1 MLGVAEC
8 PVFYEAHRVGT
19 IEVHDDG
26 PWFFYDSA
34 WLDASGAFPI
44 SISMPLSVCRV
55 APRIFEP
62 WAAGLLPAA
71 PQLKVVAEQL
81 GMAAEDTI
89 AILQRIGTDTA
100 GALSIGRPCSTRPGD
115 WRPVPDEAASER
127 LINELPQKP
136 LLAGEE
142 GVSMTLAGARS
153 KLPVAIGADGRIAIP
168 RDGAPSTHVLKLDSE
183 HLFGGVQNEALC
195 MVLARRCGLSAP
207 AAITG
212 KAGSRNYLLVPRY
225 DRIEQTGRWRRLHQE
240 TFFQALGGASAAKSG
255 VSYDGAVEP
264 TLADMLSLT
273 RGTMCA
279 PDVLS
284 LIDYFILNIVVCNP
298 NSHAGRCPD
307 DLGQARRPRPDLRPC
322 VCSRLGRHFRQA
334 RSDGRGRAHR
344 CAPMETFAAECSLNP
359 GRLLARVSRLA

>member
-1 MLGVAEC
+1 
-8 PVFYEAHRVGT
+8 
-19 IEVHDDG
+19 
-26 PWFFYDSA
+26 
-34 WLDASGAFPI
+34 
-44 SISMPLSVCRV
+44 
-55 APRIFEP
+55 
-62 WAAGLLPAA
+62 
-71 PQLKVVAEQL
+71 
-81 GMAAEDTI
+81 
-89 AILQRIGTDTA
+89 
-100 GALSIGRPCSTRPGD
+100 
-115 WRPVPDEAASER
+115 
-127 LINELPQKP
+127 
-136 LLAGEE
+136 
-142 GVSMTLAGARS
+142 MTLAGARS

-168 RDGAPSTHVLKLDSE
+168 RDGAPSTHVLKPDSE

-240 TFFQALGGASAAKSG
+240 TFSRRLAERRPRSPGS
-255 VSYDGAVEP
+255 SYDGAVEP

-284 LIDYFILNIVVCNP
+284 LIDYFILNI
-298 NSHAGRCPD
+298 AGLQSQFACRQLCPD

-344 CAPMETFAAECSLNP
+344 CAPMGDLC
-359 GRLLARVSRLA
+359 G